1 MKPNPN
7 TMATIPTANSTRR
20 ITVTSA
26 GTMILNHD
34 IMHVVRE

>member
-1 MKPNPN
+1 MKPKPD

-26 GTMILNHD
+26 GIIILKHD
-34 IMHVVRE
+34 IVHVVRE